1 MLIKTEI
8 KFPTAHGKLGIV
20 FQYFIDAVMTAHAS
34 NIAEFGHVAISN
46 NFTLGS
52 GITQYVLTNSVWKQS
67 FKRFS
72 DMPKF

>member
-1 MLIKTEI
+1 
-8 KFPTAHGKLGIV
+8 
-20 FQYFIDAVMTAHAS
+20 MTAHAS

-52 GITQYVLTNSVWKQS
+52 GITQYVSTNSVWKQS